1 MTIAV
6 AVLAL
11 PEAAYAAANGS
22 YAEWSRSGSSGAW
35 QATGTPAAGFP
46 VAQVA
51 SNASTVAVPSGA
63 NTFLGPQTPPG
74 QAYGSS
80 QGRTYLNVSTAT
92 GFDTST
98 TTVTFDSATPAK
110 NWAFVIGDLDADT
123 LTISATDG
131 DGDPV
136 SPADLGFQGAFNYCA
151 YAPKP
156 AGCTGPGPF
165 TDLPT
170 WSADTST
177 LVGNTLDTF
186 GAAAWFQPTTAIKT
200 LTLRFSR
207 LIGAPVY
214 QLWLAA
220 KAVPVVVP
228 VAGVTETCPAAVNLH
243 TADGTPIVGG
253 DGKPITT
260 TTGPDGTATF
270 DAVADGTYQLHM
282 PKPTCGKTVKDPY
295 YTIVVDTSKG
305 PVKVPAGTFVLD
317 VPELA
322 NTGQHTAR
330 LLVAGAIILVS
341 GAVLVVA
348 GRRRTR

>member
-1 MTIAV
+1 M

-22 YAEWSRSGSSGAW
+22 YADWSRSGSSGAW

-46 VAQVA
+46 VAEVA

-80 QGRTYLNVSTAT
+80 QGHTYLNVSTAT

-98 TTVTFDSATPAK
+98 TTVAFDPATPAK

-123 LTISATDG
+123 LTISATDAN
-131 DGDPV
+131 GDPV

-186 GAAAWFQPTTAIKT
+186 GAAAWFQPTAAIKT

-207 LIGAPVY
+207 LLGAPIY

-220 KAVPVVVP
+220 KAVPVEVP
-228 VAGVTETCPAAVNLH
+228 VTGATDDCPATVELDNTDGSAVLG
-243 TADGTPIVGG
+243 A
-253 DGKPITT
+253 DGKPVTA
-260 TTGPDGTATF
+260 TTGAGGVATF
-270 DAVADGTYQLHM
+270 DAVTDGTYQLHM
-282 PKPTCGKTVKDPY
+282 RNPKCGKTIKDPY
-295 YTIVVDTSKG
+295 FTIVVDTSKG

-322 NTGQHTAR
+322 STGQHTAR
-330 LLVAGAIILVS
+330 LLLAGAIILVS
-341 GAVLVVA
+341 GALLVFA